1 MKKNKNF
8 LRTFLAVVCI
18 VASFA
23 VTFSIGAAN
32 VFVDVSP
39 TKDAWCYTQVMKA
52 YNMGLINGYGN
63 GYFGKNDPITRGQIV
78 QILYNHYGTDVGSN
92 SGFSDVPADAWYAKA
107 VTWAAK
113 NGVVSG
119 YSNGTFG
126 PNNKLTRE
134 QMVTILYNVAGR
146 PSADTSM
153 LAPFTDRGDVASYAV
168 PGFSWAVS
176 NGIVSGTSTTT
187 LSPRGTAT
195 RAQVAVIMI
204 RYIEKFEGEV
214 PEYVPDPEPTPG
226 TESRNADGTTN
237 AAYVNSISGVNKDA
251 AYPTTGAASSPNA
264 NGFYTEAD
272 VDIEGCALQYDALAY
287 LNAFLDENG
296 LAHAMWTVNDEVE
309 EYTLVRAK
317 EAYVNFAHERIDGS
331 GKISTENLYKGNG
344 STSGVI
350 NAWKNS
356 TGHNGTMKAS
366 SGDYVC
372 VARYKTCWILT
383 VWSPN
388 SRQLQ
393 DVVAFSSSNYYY
405 D

>member
-1 MKKNKNF
+1 MKRK
-8 LRTFLAVVCI
+8 LLSLLSILLVLSVLVVPASAVG
-18 VASFA
+18 SP
-23 VTFSIGAAN
+23 FS
-32 VFVDVSP
+32 DVS
-39 TKDAWCYTQVMKA
+39 KNYWASSQIGKA
-52 YNMGLINGYGN
+52 YNLGI
-63 GYFGKNDPITRGQIV
+63 
-78 QILYNHYGTDVGSN
+78 
-92 SGFSDVPADAWYAKA
+92 
-107 VTWAAK
+107 
-113 NGVVSG
+113 VSG
-119 YSNGTFG
+119 YPDGTFRPG
-126 PNNKLTRE
+126 NSVTGAHLVAMFARRYCSSDINADAAHAAGITYGWYDGELYALRKNGYLDGIPSTAWDTAAPRE
-134 QMVTILYNVAGR
+134 LLVALLYNVAGR

-153 LAPFTDRGDVASYAV
+153 LASFTDRGDVASYAV

-272 VDIEGCALQYDALAY
+272 VDIEGCTLQYDALAY